1 MEQYTNPKIW
11 GPHFWF
17 ILRCI
22 VHNYPM
28 VPNAEDKKH
37 MENYF
42 YELQYVLPC
51 EKCKYTFKQHYNKFP
66 INKYLSDKNKLVE
79 WLDLMYEE
87 TNRSIMN
94 NRVKIMDEYINT
106 GEMAPLKQTFKTDS
120 DKQLEQQIKN
130 VKLQVNKSV
139 TPLANN
145 ITQYNP
151 NLGSVA
157 TTFEPK
163 KYVINNDVPNF
174 AKQANGKKS
183 KYNNRKNVNVANNNN
198 NYNINNQIIQQNVVS
213 KTLNIKEKVLAVPII
228 EIKKEN
234 NIVPLNTQK
243 NLGIQ
248 QKQQQIFTPVVELKP
263 ALPPKTNIAKKPVSD
278 VKPKTKTSIPLYKP
292 KLPENYTVND
302 VKPYSGY
309 QPLTKSKNTTYSTL
323 TVTSKC
329 KSCKQ

>member
-17 ILRCI
+17 ILRCV

-28 VPNAEDKKH
+28 VPTLEDKKH

-94 NRVKIMDEYINT
+94 NRVKIMDEFINT

-130 VKLQVNKSV
+130 IKTQVARNM
-139 TPLANN
+139 TPVVNN
-145 ITQYNP
+145 VTQYNP
-151 NLGSVA
+151 NLGN

-163 KYVINNDVPNF
+163 KHVINNDTPNF

-183 KYNNRKNVNVANNNN
+183 KYNNRKNTNVANNNN
-198 NYNINNQIIQQNVVS
+198 YNTNNQIIQQNTVS
-213 KTLNIKEKVLAVPII
+213 RTLNIKEKPLAVPVVAT
-228 EIKKEN
+228 KKEIPIETKKDAIIPI
-234 NIVPLNTQK
+234 NIQKTLNT
-243 NLGIQ
+243 Q
-248 QKQQQIFTPVVELKP
+248 QKQQQIFTPVNELKP
-263 ALPPKTNIAKKPVSD
+263 ALPPKTNITQKPTIETKKA
-278 VKPKTKTSIPLYKP
+278 SIPLYKP
-292 KLPENYTVND
+292 KLPENYVVND
-302 VKPYSGY
+302 VKPYSSY
-309 QPLTKSKNTTYSTL
+309 QPLAKSKNTTYSTL

-329 KSCKQ
+329 KSCK